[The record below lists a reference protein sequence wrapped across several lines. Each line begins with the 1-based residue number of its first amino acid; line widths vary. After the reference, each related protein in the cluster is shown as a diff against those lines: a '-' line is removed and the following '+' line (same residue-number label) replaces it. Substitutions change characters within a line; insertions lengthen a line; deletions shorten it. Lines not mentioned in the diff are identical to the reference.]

1 MTRSIRVAAI
11 LSVGPPVLS
20 IVLAFVLL
28 PLLFGQTK
36 TEFDKA
42 AIDQDY
48 YEIIWTEFEGRRIHC
63 SDVADAAVCLAAQ
76 QTRGTKPVVLWLG
89 NSQLHAIGRA
99 APGQPLLPGE
109 TSSTGVLAALL
120 AKDRKD
126 LLTFSLPNA
135 NAQEQYVLFEYLR
148 SRLNIE
154 TLVLPLVF
162 LNFRDTGL
170 RDGVAVALRDG
181 PTHSALEKTKIG
193 QRLLSENKPAESADT
208 GGIAG
213 SPQKWVEDRLNQ
225 AMAAV
230 IPAWSLREE
239 ARGQIILGL
248 DRLRRTVFAT
258 TSTSKR
264 RIVLAAYGPNMEAV
278 QAIMETAKANHIR
291 VVPYLAPIR
300 NDVERPFTPADYQRF
315 VTDLRAVMAPQDTPL
330 LDFSELIPGRYWG
343 QRPPTQLGSAGEV
356 DFLHFQAPGHALLG
370 RKLYDVLSDAGGR

>member
-1 MTRSIRVAAI
+1 MTRSLRVAAI
-11 LSVGPPVLS
+11 LSLGPPVLA
-20 IVLAFVLL
+20 IVIAFVLL
-28 PLLFGQTK
+28 ALLFGQSK

-42 AIDQDY
+42 AIDQDF
-48 YEIIWTEFEGRRIHC
+48 YEIVWTEFEGRRIHC
-63 SDVADAAVCLAAQ
+63 SDVADAAICLTAQ
-76 QTRGTKPVVLWLG
+76 QARGTKPVFLWLG

-99 APGQPLLPGE
+99 APGQPLLAGE

-120 AKDRKD
+120 AKDHKD

-135 NAQEQYVLFEYLR
+135 NAQEQYVQFEYLR

-181 PTHSALEKTKIG
+181 PTQSALEKTKIG
-193 QRLLSENKPAESADT
+193 RRLLDESKPAESSDT

-213 SPQKWVEDRLNQ
+213 SPQKWVEDRLNE

-248 DRLRRTVFAT
+248 DRIRRTVFAT

-264 RIVLAAYGPNMEAV
+264 RIVLAAYGPNMDAV
-278 QAIMETAKANHIR
+278 QAIMEIARANNIR

-300 NDVERPFTPADYQRF
+300 NDVERPFTTADYQRF
-315 VTDLRAVMAPQDTPL
+315 VADLRAIMARQDTPL

-343 QRPPTQLGSAGEV
+343 QRPATQLGSAGEI

-370 RKLYDVLSDAGGR
+370 RKLYDVLSDASGR